1 MLVFLHATHFTQV
14 LRLELELGGRTQNSH
29 YAKIYQQVLSGGVK
43 RRNQNQKFSFP
54 FFAGSPHT
62 PRRKRNCKEKFWFW
76 CTRPQ
81 GACEARIVRFTTQSE
96 RTIQFQATTRA
107 ARAKSVRFWILFKMR
122 SDFLVQREPVSMKP
136 KIRLARS
143 ASKSGGSGG
152 I

>member
-62 PRRKRNCKEKFWFW
+62 PRRKRNCKEKFWVLVHATGGSVRGAH
-76 CTRPQ
+76 CSLHHAIGAYDSVSLHHAR
-81 GACEARIVRFTTQSE
+81 GACHIICFGSRCEFG
-96 RTIQFQATTRA
+96 TIET
-107 ARAKSVRFWILFKMR
+107 
-122 SDFLVQREPVSMKP
+122 
-136 KIRLARS
+136 
-143 ASKSGGSGG
+143 
-152 I
+152 

>member
-62 PRRKRNCKEKFWFW
+62 SSRKRNCKEKFWVLVHATGGSVRGAH
-76 CTRPQ
+76 CSLHHAIRAYDSVSSHHAL
-81 GACEARIVRFTTQSE
+81 GACEVRGFVGNGFGLFDTMTTQSH
-96 RTIQFQATTRA
+96 
-107 ARAKSVRFWILFKMR
+107 RFLIFIVC
-122 SDFLVQREPVSMKP
+122 F
-136 KIRLARS
+136 
-143 ASKSGGSGG
+143 
-152 I
+152 